1 MRADRV
7 TWFLCSVRGDRAI
20 RIELWPLVLFS
31 MIYTKTADK
40 ELLGPIDRT
49 GRLGLLCSMRGDRA
63 IKSEVMANQ
72 KRDRGG

>member
-1 MRADRV
+1 
-7 TWFLCSVRGDRAI
+7 VRGDRAI
-20 RIELWPLVLFS
+20 RSELWPLVLFS

-49 GRLGLLCSMRGDRA
+49 GRLRLLCSMRGDRA

-72 KRDRGG
+72 KRDRGGNGQPEGQ